1 MNFSR
6 RHFCKCASAA
16 AASLAYS
23 RRSFGFVNNN
33 LKLGL
38 NTYSL
43 RALSGDAAIPTIIQ
57 VMKETNLRDCQIVF
71 WHVEPAQ
78 FTPVLPVA
86 GQSGPPTQQQLEQ
99 RKALAAARS
108 GWRVSVPITYFEKIR
123 SRFEAEGLRIKSYSA
138 SLGSTEAE
146 VDRLFLMTKALGA
159 ETIILRVPETLTKMV
174 ATAADRHQ
182 MIVGLQI
189 SDVKTMELQL
199 AASSYFRL
207 DPDIGDLT
215 KANINALEFIEGNY
229 KTLASLDLKDA
240 TLGGGSVP
248 FGEGQSRMKEVLQ
261 LVQEKQI
268 PITAYIDCD
277 YPGTGQ
283 STEEVKKCISYVRS
297 CLA

>member
-1 MNFSR
+1 MNASR
-6 RHFCKCASAA
+6 RHFCKYATAT

-23 RRSFGFVNNN
+23 RRSFGFVNSN

-43 RALSGDAAIPTIIQ
+43 RALSGDAAIPTVIQ

-71 WHVEPAQ
+71 WHVEPPQ
-78 FTPVLPVA
+78 FTPVFPVA
-86 GQSGPPTQQQLEQ
+86 GQSPTPQQLEQ
-99 RKALAAARS
+99 RKAVTTARS
-108 GWRVSVPITYFEKIR
+108 EWRLSVPMTYFENIR
-123 SRFEAEGLRIKSYSA
+123 SRFEAEGSRIKAYSV
-138 SLGSTEAE
+138 SLGSSEAE
-146 VDRLFLMTKALGA
+146 IDRLFLMTKALGA
-159 ETIILRVPETLTKMV
+159 ETIILRVPEPLTKTV
-174 ATAADRHQ
+174 AAAADRHQ
-182 MIVGLQI
+182 MIVGLQF
-189 SDVKTMELQL
+189 SDVKAMKLQL

-215 KANINALEFIEGNY
+215 KANIDALAFIKENY
-229 KTLASLDLKDA
+229 KTLASFDLKDA

-248 FGEGQSRMKEVLQ
+248 FGEGQSHMKEVLQ
-261 LVQEKQI
+261 FIQEKHI

>member
-6 RHFCKCASAA
+6 RHFCKCASAT

-23 RRSFGFVNNN
+23 RRSFGFVNSN

-43 RALSGDAAIPTIIQ
+43 RALSGDATIPTILQ

-78 FTPVLPVA
+78 FMPVFPTA
-86 GQSGPPTQQQLEQ
+86 GQSAPTPQQLEQ
-99 RKALAAARS
+99 RKAIAAARS
-108 GWRVSVPITYFEKIR
+108 DWRLSVPMTYFENVR
-123 SRFEAEGLRIKSYSA
+123 CRFEGEGLRIKSYSA
-138 SLGSTEAE
+138 SLGNSEAE
-146 VDRLFLMTKALGA
+146 IDRLFLMTKALGA
-159 ETIILRVPETLTKMV
+159 EIIILRVPEPLTKMV
-174 ATAADRHQ
+174 AAAADRHQ
-182 MIVGLQI
+182 MIVGLQF
-189 SDVKTMELQL
+189 SDVKAMELQL
-199 AASSYFRL
+199 TASRYFRL

-215 KANINALEFIEGNY
+215 KANINALDLIEGNY

-261 LVQEKQI
+261 FVQEKQI

-297 CLA
+297 CVA

>member
-6 RHFCKCASAA
+6 RHFCKCASATT
-16 AASLAYS
+16 ASLAYS
-23 RRSFGFVNNN
+23 RRSFAFANSN

-71 WHVEPAQ
+71 CHVEPPQ
-78 FTPVLPVA
+78 FTPVFPVA
-86 GQSGPPTQQQLEQ
+86 GQSGPPTSQQLEQ

-108 GWRVSVPITYFEKIR
+108 DWRLSVPMTYFENIR

-138 SLGSTEAE
+138 SLGNSEAE

-159 ETIILRVPETLTKMV
+159 ETIILRVPEPLTKMV
-174 ATAADRHQ
+174 AAAADRHQ
-182 MIVGLQI
+182 MVVGLQF
-189 SDVKTMELQL
+189 SNVKAMELQL
-199 AASSYFRL
+199 TASRYFRL

-229 KTLASLDLKDA
+229 KTLASFDLKDA
-240 TLGGGSVP
+240 TSGGGSVP

-261 LVQEKQI
+261 FVQEKQI
-268 PITAYIDCD
+268 RIIAYIDCD

-297 CLA
+297 CVA